1 MAERKWKR
9 NPFIKIR
16 LDKERK
22 SLYPIKKG
30 KKMSA
35 IEQLKQIYTKFYN
48 QKEVLTEA
56 PVLSQNPS
64 NIIFDSKKA
73 DIELNALISYLMG
86 VPDIQKESFEKVVE
100 IIQKYYDSQPEWK
113 KLLVEYFDYTT
124 QKEKEELQAREDAL
138 VKEIEE
144 FTKKLLEQK

>member
-1 MAERKWKR
+1 
-9 NPFIKIR
+9 
-16 LDKERK
+16 
-22 SLYPIKKG
+22 
-30 KKMSA
+30 MSA
-35 IEQLKQIYTKFYN
+35 IEQLKQIYAKFYN

-56 PVLSQNPS
+56 PVLSQNPN

-144 FTKKLLEQK
+144 FTQKLLEQK